1 MNAKDYFDN
10 AAETWDINFR
20 THRLFSFL
28 EKLVPQFNLKAG
40 QQVLDVGTGTGVL
53 IPYLIEAVKPSGS
66 VTSIDFSKK
75 MTQKCKTKH
84 SHIKNLNLT
93 VGKIEEA
100 AFSAES
106 FDAIIC
112 FGVFPHFE
120 NKKKALQNINRIL
133 KPNCRIV
140 IAHALSSE
148 ELKNHHKRISEH
160 VAHATIPEKNEIT
173 RLIMQTGFVEVN
185 IRDEPGC
192 YLCIARKPV
201 NFKRTQ

>member
-10 AAETWDINFR
+10 AAETWDTNFR
-20 THRLFSFL
+20 NPRLLSFL

-53 IPYLIEAVKPSGS
+53 IPYLTEAVGPFGS
-66 VTSIDFSKK
+66 ITAIDFSKK
-75 MTQKCKTKH
+75 MVNKCKIKH
-84 SHIKNLNLT
+84 SHIKNLNVT
-93 VGKIEEA
+93 VAKIEEA

-120 NKKKALQNINRIL
+120 NKKRALQNINRIL
-133 KPNCRIV
+133 KPNCKIV
-140 IAHALSSE
+140 IAHALGSE
-148 ELKNHHKRISEH
+148 ELKNHHKKTSEH
-160 VAHATIPEKNEIT
+160 VANATMPKKNEIV

-192 YLCIARKPV
+192 YLCIARKPA
-201 NFKRTQ
+201 NFERTR

>member
-1 MNAKDYFDN
+1 MNAKDYFDV
-10 AAETWDINFR
+10 AAETWDTNFR
-20 THRLFSFL
+20 NPRLLSFL
-28 EKLVPQFNLKAG
+28 EKLVPQFNLNVG

-53 IPYLIEAVKPSGS
+53 IPYLIKAVGPSGS
-66 VTSIDFSKK
+66 VTAIDFSKK
-75 MTQKCKTKH
+75 MVRKCKTKH
-84 SHIKNLNLT
+84 SHIKNLNIT
-93 VGKIEEA
+93 VGKIEET

-106 FDAIIC
+106 FDAVIC

-133 KPNCRIV
+133 KHNCKIV

-148 ELKNHHKRISEH
+148 ELRNHHKKISEH
-160 VAHATIPEKNEIT
+160 VANATMPKKNELI

-192 YLCIARKPV
+192 YLCVARKPV
-201 NFKRTQ
+201 NFERIQ